1 MGMYEHYYRNVDEE
15 KKYAKEE
22 FYSQI
27 DKAHVEFGDYF
38 TNKHKKKYGFKDEVL
53 LREFV
58 TYLKQQVGG
67 NTWLFY

>member
-1 MGMYEHYYRNVDEE
+1 MYEHYYVDTD
-15 KKYAKEE
+15 KKNKKKELTKEE

-53 LREFV
+53 IREFV
-58 TYLKQQVGG
+58 TYLKQKVGG
-67 NTWLFY
+67 NT